1 MRLKISNIK
10 TISKPNS
17 TEYKRIVN
25 NLKNIEPTE
34 IEVWELVNKIEQG
47 YSFLI
52 ANFKENSKSINKDDI
67 INTQLI
73 AFDVD
78 SKDNPITR
86 QAFIDSIYEKF
97 NIYPVIYYDT
107 FSADERHMKFRC
119 IYLFDEPISLE
130 EYQNIAEYFK
140 SKLKKY
146 IDTQA
151 LNINRPWNATD
162 KKVYFSE
169 KGLNNSISK
178 ELREQIKE
186 LSNNLIKEK
195 KEKYKERVSINF
207 SDEEKIIDRFYIKA
221 DYKNMISDYIN
232 SSINIKDFIVDHFGG
247 TFKDHG
253 NYETGVCTIHG
264 GDNKGALVIF
274 KLSNLAT
281 CFTQCN
287 RTYNVIRLAYEYYKT
302 NDFSNVAIKLMLE
315 YGLDINSDVLGE
327 KMNIKNLDDLKNIK
341 SKDIEEKEEIKLLN
355 GADIFD
361 NCKTEILNNYKKG
374 GYKAI
379 STGFKEFDYNLG
391 GGLYNGLYVIGATSS
406 LGKTTLVHQ
415 IADNIIEKQPVL
427 FISLEMSKEELISKS
442 MVREAYLNN
451 KNWNVGSRK
460 LLNGNF
466 NNDELEI
473 FKNLENKYSNMFI
486 LEGNFSVNI
495 DYIKKILN
503 DFIKTYKKAP
513 VLIIDYLQII
523 PPSNIRMTEKQNVD
537 YNISE
542 LKRISRDYKTPVI
555 AISSINRMSYIEE
568 ISFESFKESGS
579 IEFGADVII
588 GLQLR
593 ILSDDSFKSTTDKS
607 EKQRLCNDER
617 SANNRHLTL
626 KILKNRYGVSTSKIG
641 FDYIPKCNYFYEY
654 ENGFNK
660 VEEPFQETEKK
671 EPKQGDFL
679 SKLG

>member
-10 TISKPNS
+10 TISKPNED
-17 TEYKRIVN
+17 EYTKIVN
-25 NLKNIEPTE
+25 RIKYIKPVDIPLQK
-34 IEVWELVNKIEQG
+34 LANKIEQG
-47 YSFLI
+47 YSFLV
-52 ANFKENSKSINKDDI
+52 ANFKENSKSINTCDI
-67 INTQLI
+67 ENTQLI
-73 AFDVD
+73 AFDID
-78 SKDNPITR
+78 STENPISR
-86 QAFIDSIYEKF
+86 DNFINLMYKKY
-97 NIYPVIYYDT
+97 NIKPIIYYDT
-107 FSADERHMKFRC
+107 FSADERHMKFRYMFL
-119 IYLFDEPISLE
+119 IDEPISIE
-130 EYQNIAEYFK
+130 EYQNIIAGFK
-140 SKLKKY
+140 VDLDIY
-146 IDTQA
+146 IDKQA
-151 LNINRPWNATD
+151 VNINRVWNATN
-162 KKVYFSE
+162 KKVYFNDE
-169 KGLNNSISK
+169 GLKYRLTK
-178 ELREQIKE
+178 ELRNELIKK
-186 LSNNLIKEK
+186 SNKLVKEK

-207 SDEEKIIDRFYIKA
+207 SDEEKIIDRFYIKP
-221 DYKNMISDYIN
+221 DYKIQICDYIN
-232 SSINIKDFIVDHFGG
+232 SSIDIKDFIIDHFGG
-247 TFKDHG
+247 EFKDHG
-253 NYETGVCTIHG
+253 SYENGVCTIHG

-274 KLSNLAT
+274 KTTNTAH
-281 CFTQCN
+281 CFTQCD
-287 RTYNVIRLAYEYYKT
+287 RTYNVISLAYEYYKT

-617 SANNRHLTL
+617 SADNRHLTL
-626 KILKNRYGVSTSKIG
+626 KILKNRYGVSTSKID

-654 ENGFNK
+654 EFSK
-660 VEEPFQETEKK
+660 VEEPYQETEKK
-671 EPKQGDFL
+671 ENKQGDFL